1 MVMTPISKSTFSD
14 LCPCNIYIF
23 FEPKMCS
30 FIGEEEEDHDNRKL
44 RKADRMKLVV
54 KNKEEG
60 TELFK

>member
-1 MVMTPISKSTFSD
+1 MVLTVVLLLPVSNIFS
-14 LCPCNIYIF
+14 IVIF
-23 FEPKMCS
+23 VSP
-30 FIGEEEEDHDNRKL
+30 GEEEEDHDNRKL